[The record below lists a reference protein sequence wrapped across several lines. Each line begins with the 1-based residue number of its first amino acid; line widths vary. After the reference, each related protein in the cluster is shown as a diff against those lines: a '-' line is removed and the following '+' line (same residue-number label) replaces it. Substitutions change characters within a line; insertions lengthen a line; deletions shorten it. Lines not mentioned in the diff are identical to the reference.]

1 VPRHN
6 NLRLEQID
14 TPHCGFEIVDLEPEQ
29 HPIAIWLVIL
39 IPDRTVVMI
48 DIKAMQ
54 LEDQNTSRF
63 QSFVLVPTVIAL
75 AAKQSLIPAAAGFDI
90 SDGNQGLRTHKLP
103 EVAGFGTLL

>member
-1 VPRHN
+1 
-6 NLRLEQID
+6 
-14 TPHCGFEIVDLEPEQ
+14 
-29 HPIAIWLVIL
+29 
-39 IPDRTVVMI
+39 
-48 DIKAMQ
+48 MQ